1 MRSLPPPQQG
11 TMQDKVAI
19 ITGGGSGL
27 GKATAIAFA
36 RQGADVV
43 IAARDRG
50 RLEAAVQE
58 IRSVG
63 AKQVLALPTDVAD
76 EAQVIA
82 LFDRTVQI
90 FGRLD
95 ILINNA
101 GIWEEASID
110 QMTLACWQKT
120 LDICLTGPFLCT
132 REAFKIMKRQGGG
145 RIINIGSIAALSPRP
160 TSAHYSSAKMGLVAL
175 TRTTALAGRDCGIV
189 ASCLHPGNMA
199 TAMMDGAEHEPM
211 IAVDEVARVL
221 VTMAS
226 LPLSTNMLETIVFP
240 TVQPFLGRG

>member
-1 MRSLPPPQQG
+1 MGSLARTGQG
-11 TMQDKVAI
+11 TLRSRVAV

-27 GKATAIAFA
+27 GRATAAAFTREGA
-36 RQGADVV
+36 RVV
-43 IAARDRG
+43 IAARNRD
-50 RLEAAVQE
+50 RLEAVARE
-58 IRSVG
+58 ICAES
-63 AKQVLALPTDVAD
+63 AAQVLAVPTDVAD

-82 LFDRTVQI
+82 LFDRTMET

-95 ILINNA
+95 VLVNSA
-101 GIWEEASID
+101 GIWEEAPID

-132 REAFKIMKRQGGG
+132 REAFKIMKQQGGG

-160 TSAHYSSAKMGLVAL
+160 TSAHYSSAKLGLVAL
-175 TRTTALAGRDCGIV
+175 TRATALAGRDCGVV

-199 TAMMDGAEHEPM
+199 TAMMDGLEHEPM
-211 IAVDEVARVL
+211 IAVDEVARIL
-221 VTMAS
+221 TTMAS
-226 LPLSTNMLETIVFP
+226 LPLDTNMLETIVFP